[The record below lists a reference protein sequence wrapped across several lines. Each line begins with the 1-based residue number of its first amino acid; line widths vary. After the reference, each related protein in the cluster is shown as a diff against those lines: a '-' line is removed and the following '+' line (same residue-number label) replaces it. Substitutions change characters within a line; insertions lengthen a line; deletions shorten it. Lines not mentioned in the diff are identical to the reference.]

1 MICEENVPIFRMKES
16 KSEGVLV
23 FERIGVSN
31 FANNEQYGELSPNW
45 ADNIQLPTGIALNNE
60 MRGRI
65 EWLAKQYIRERAGE
79 QATISYAD
87 AIKEAKLLGSATSKL
102 LERLNNGSRLQQ
114 LLWKT
119 IKTIEEPHTPSL
131 RDDLYPLVSQL
142 NRRCFLVIEKQK
154 REEKAAAPQA
164 IGTAWCRFV
173 VILADIYRDMTGKN
187 PSASELSSE
196 NEDTAR
202 SSEFAIFSHSL
213 MMQIPSNLREHTS
226 GERGNI
232 RSFSTAL
239 RKPIGIW
246 KGLRGIQKKGKRI
259 PRMT

>member
-1 MICEENVPIFRMKES
+1 MKPFEDRIVLVPI
-16 KSEGVLV
+16 GAA
-23 FERIGVSN
+23 N
-31 FANNEQYGELSPNW
+31 FANNKQYGRLSPDW
-45 ADNIQLPTGIALNNE
+45 ADNIQLQTGISLNNE

-65 EWLAKQYIRERAGE
+65 EYLAMEYIRERAGE

-87 AIKEAKLLGSATSKL
+87 AVKEARSLGSASSKL
-102 LERLNNGSRLQQ
+102 LEQLNNGSSLPQ

-142 NRRCFLVIEKQK
+142 NRRCFLVIEKLK
-154 REEKAAAPQA
+154 REKKAAAPQA
-164 IGTAWCRFV
+164 IGTAWRRFV
-173 VILADIYRDMTGKN
+173 IGLADIYRDMTGKN
-187 PSASELSSE
+187 PSASELSRE
-196 NEDTAR
+196 NEDTAKP
-202 SSEFAIFSHSL
+202 SEFAIFSHSL

-239 RKPIGIW
+239 RKPLGIW
-246 KGLRGIQKKGKRI
+246 KELRGIQKKGKRI